1 MSTVIDT
8 AVTTLTNAPLPTL
21 IEKLGLAIAEAQ
33 LALDQNSIKLA
44 NQMAQTEVTMPNGK
58 SYNLLAVGFKPTFY
72 SFTEASIEASM
83 EFSLAE
89 SESFS
94 IGGGLSFGQGGTQAS
109 ASASGSS
116 SAGSSQF
123 SGESQKESKM
133 FGASISGYYA
143 SKFES
148 SAKGS
153 SSIMARMISLPA
165 PDRYQEILEQL
176 AGGSEEL
183 VLAVQPI
190 GNVSFSSVDSL
201 AAKQVSIAVSGG
213 TKPYAYALASG
224 TNSSITMT
232 DNIVDLSGL
241 TSAAIYPVEV
251 KITDNTGSE
260 VSVTFD
266 AELI

>member
-1 MSTVIDT
+1 MSSVIDT
-8 AVTTLTNAPLPTL
+8 AVTTLTNAPLPLL

-89 SESFS
+89 SESFG
-94 IGGGLSFGQGGTQAS
+94 IGGSLSYGNGSTDASANASISSSEGGGT
-109 ASASGSS
+109 
-116 SAGSSQF
+116 QF

-165 PDRYQEILEQL
+165 PDRYLEVLEQL
-176 AGGSEEL
+176 AGEGEEL
-183 VLAVQPI
+183 ALTVQPI
-190 GNVSFSSVDSL
+190 ADISFAIADPEENKKVSVL
-201 AAKQVSIAVSGG
+201 VSGG
-213 TKPYAYALASG
+213 TKPYSYTLVSSTVTIAD
-224 TNSSITMT
+224 NSI
-232 DNIVDLSGL
+232 DLSDL
-241 TSAAIYPVEV
+241 TAGIYPIEV
-251 KITDNTGSE
+251 KVTDTVGSE
-260 VSVTFD
+260 ITVTFSVTVT
-266 AELI
+266 

>member
-1 MSTVIDT
+1 MSSVIDT
-8 AVTTLTNAPLPTL
+8 AVNTLTNAPLPLL

-89 SESFS
+89 SESFG
-94 IGGGLSFGQGGTQAS
+94 IGGSLSYGNGSTDASANASISSSEGGGT
-109 ASASGSS
+109 
-116 SAGSSQF
+116 QF

-165 PDRYQEILEQL
+165 PDRYLEVLEQL
-176 AGGSEEL
+176 AGEGEEL
-183 VLAVQPI
+183 ALTVQPI
-190 GNVSFSSVDSL
+190 ADISFAIADPEENKKVSVL
-201 AAKQVSIAVSGG
+201 VSGG
-213 TKPYAYALASG
+213 TKPYSYTLVSSTVTIAD
-224 TNSSITMT
+224 NSI
-232 DNIVDLSGL
+232 DLSDL
-241 TSAAIYPVEV
+241 TAGVYPIEV
-251 KITDNTGSE
+251 KVTDTAGSE
-260 VSVTFD
+260 TTVTFNVTVT
-266 AELI
+266 